1 MQKLNKSIP
10 LSLKSRFTTNLVKSN
25 YDMHTS
31 ASSPSLCDSGIFLRQ
46 TIETTTTKT
55 TVETTTD
62 AQFSP
67 SPPSSVSTI
76 LTNTTQPL
84 SSQSNKIIAV
94 INPKE
99 EICNP
104 YNFKDIQQ
112 AISWLEVEL
121 NAVKN
126 IMLAN
131 MKCADENKKNKASRK
146 AYKLAAK
153 RNQETVSQ

>member
-10 LSLKSRFTTNLVKSN
+10 LAFKSRLTSNLVKSN
-25 YDMHTS
+25 CDIRTS

-55 TVETTTD
+55 TVETATS
-62 AQFSP
+62 AQFSSFP
-67 SPPSSVSTI
+67 SSSVSTV

-84 SSQSNKIIAV
+84 SSQSNKIIPI

-131 MKCADENKKNKASRK
+131 MKCADENKKNRASRK

-153 RNQETVSQ
+153 RNQETVSE